1 MELKNIELL
10 VLDMAGTTI
19 DEDNVVYK
27 TLTRAVNEYGYAV
40 SLEKVLS
47 SCAGME
53 KLEAITHL
61 LKEINGNEDDAPAI
75 FENFSDQLKASY
87 KDLEIKPINGT
98 ENFLLSVRSQH
109 KKIVLNTGYTSEIA
123 HQLLDKLNWKEN
135 IHYDALITADD
146 VSESRPSPEMILLA
160 MKKFNISEAHKVL
173 KAGDSVIDIEEGK
186 NAGCGL
192 TIAVLSG
199 AQNKEELQKAA
210 PDYILN
216 TISEVEGIL

>member
-1 MELKNIELL
+1 MKNIELL

-27 TLTRAVNEYGYAV
+27 TLTEAVNSHGYSV
-40 SLEKVLS
+40 SLEKVLR

-53 KLEAITHL
+53 KLEAITSL
-61 LKEINGNEDDAPAI
+61 LKEINGNEEDASVI
-75 FENFSDQLKASY
+75 FENFSEKLKEAY
-87 KDLEIKPINGT
+87 RNLDVKPINGT
-98 ENFLLSVRSQH
+98 ENFLLTMKAQN
-109 KKIVLNTGYTSEIA
+109 KKVVLNTGYTSEIA
-123 HQLLDKLNWKEN
+123 HQLLDKLQWKEN
-135 IHYDALITADD
+135 IHFDALITADD
-146 VSESRPSPEMILLA
+146 VSESRPSPEMINLA
-160 MKKFNISEAHKVL
+160 MKKFNIMEPEKVL

-199 AQNKEELQKAA
+199 AQNRTELEKAK

-216 TISEVEGIL
+216 TISEAEHIL

>member
-1 MELKNIELL
+1 MKNIELL

-27 TLTRAVNEYGYAV
+27 TVMNSVNDYGYNV
-40 SLEKVLS
+40 KLDKVLS
-47 SCAGME
+47 VCAGME
-53 KLEAITHL
+53 KLEAITSL
-61 LKEINGNEDDAPAI
+61 LKEIGGNENDAHAI
-75 FENFSDQLKASY
+75 FENFSDQLKEAY
-87 KDLEIKPINGT
+87 QNLDVKPINGV
-98 ENFLLSVRSQH
+98 ENFLLNMRSKN
-109 KKIVLNTGYTSEIA
+109 KKVVLNTGYTSEIA
-123 HQLLDKLNWKEN
+123 QQLLDKLQWKEN
-135 IHYDALITADD
+135 IHFDALITAND

-160 MKKFNISEAHKVL
+160 MKKFNISKPELVL

-199 AQNKEELQKAA
+199 AQTQSELEKSY

-216 TISEVEGIL
+216 TISEAETFLN